1 MQDKN
6 KPGLRFYA
14 PSAEAQLR
22 DAMLRAHERGVSW
35 QRVEEVLK
43 DAAADGLDEAIRM
56 IDGLKPLPTSD
67 DIDEMPTSPSLD
79 EKREAWMQ
87 LSRAFK

>member
-1 MQDKN
+1 
-6 KPGLRFYA
+6 
-14 PSAEAQLR
+14 
-22 DAMLRAHERGVSW
+22 MLRAHERGVSW

-43 DAAADGLDEAIRM
+43 DAAADGLDEAILM
-56 IDGLKPLPTSD
+56 LDGLKPLPTSSD

-79 EKREAWMQ
+79 EKREAWML